1 MIENYNPSQNP
12 FLDII
17 YQDED
22 ILVLNKPAGL
32 LSVPGR
38 EPKHNDSLQSRT
50 QEKFK
55 EALTVHRLD
64 MDTSGIIIMAI
75 GKEVHRN
82 LSQQFQNRKVKKS
95 YIARVYGNLEQDEG
109 FIDLPLICDWP
120 NRPKQIVDFEVGKP
134 SQTKWAVLDRLE
146 NETRLRLTPLTG
158 RSHQLRVHLQH
169 IGHPILG
176 DRFYAHPD
184 ALKMS
189 DRLYLHS
196 MSLTLEHPKSLKEMT
211 FSVDTPF

>member
-1 MIENYNPSQNP
+1 
-12 FLDII
+12 
-17 YQDED
+17 
-22 ILVLNKPAGL
+22 
-32 LSVPGR
+32 
-38 EPKHNDSLQSRT
+38 
-50 QEKFK
+50 
-55 EALTVHRLD
+55 
-64 MDTSGIIIMAI
+64 MDTSGIIIMAK
-75 GKEVHRN
+75 GKDVHRN

-109 FIDLPLICDWP
+109 LIDQPLICDWP

-134 SQTKWAVLDRLE
+134 SQTEWKVLDRSK
-146 NETRLRLTPLTG
+146 NETRLILTPITG

-176 DRFYAHPD
+176 DRFYAHDD

-189 DRLYLHS
+189 DRLCLHS
-196 MSLTLEHPKSLKEMT
+196 KSLTLGHPKSLKEMT